1 MIGEAPGILR
11 HNHTKGD
18 YRIKGELG
26 WWRNMV
32 AASNDDRSSGA
43 LAYKKDSTTMPNVAR
58 ESATGVRW
66 TLYLDTEFNSGSG
79 FTGHS
84 GITGGTESKPN
95 TLVAVYWRRFQ

>member
-1 MIGEAPGILR
+1 MIGQAPSLLR
-11 HNHTKGD
+11 HNHDKGD

-58 ESATGVRW
+58 ESATGARW
-66 TLYLDTEFNSGSG
+66 TLYLDTAFNSGSG
-79 FTGHS
+79 FTGYS
-84 GITGGTESKPN
+84 GITGGNESRPSV
-95 TLVAVYWRRFQ
+95 LVSVYWRRLQ